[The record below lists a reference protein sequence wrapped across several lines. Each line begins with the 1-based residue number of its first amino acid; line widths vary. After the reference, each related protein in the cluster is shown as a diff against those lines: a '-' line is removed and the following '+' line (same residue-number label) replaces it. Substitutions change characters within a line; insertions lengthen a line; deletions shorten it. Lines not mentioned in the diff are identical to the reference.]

1 MTTNRDQ
8 AEDDPMQ
15 PAEDDG
21 PHRRRERRIMALDV
35 GGRRIGVA
43 VSDET
48 RLIATPLR
56 YVLRG
61 HRDRAEIRSL
71 VQTWDVERLVVGMP
85 TGLSGREG
93 PQAADVRAYAEPLS
107 AALSLPLEYWDERL
121 TTTIAEQALISTG
134 TRRAKRREQVDA
146 VAAAVI
152 LQSYLDAARHRQ
164 RRTAARRPYRPNEDG
179 PQEV

>member
-1 MTTNRDQ
+1 
-8 AEDDPMQ
+8 MQ
-15 PAEDDG
+15 PADRDIPPRQRG
-21 PHRRRERRIMALDV
+21 RRIMALDV

-61 HRDRAEIRSL
+61 RGDEAEIRAL
-71 VQTWDVERLVVGMP
+71 TETWDIEHLVVGMP

-93 PQAADVRAYAEPLS
+93 PQAADVRSFAEPLA
-107 AALSLPLEYWDERL
+107 AALNLPLEYWDERL
-121 TTTIAEQALISTG
+121 TTTIAEQTLMSTG

-152 LQSYLDAARHRQ
+152 LQSYLDAAGHRRKGGIWSRRH
-164 RRTAARRPYRPNEDG
+164 G
-179 PQEV
+179 S

>member
-1 MTTNRDQ
+1 
-8 AEDDPMQ
+8 MQ
-15 PAEDDG
+15 PVEQDASHG
-21 PHRRRERRIMALDV
+21 QRQRRIMALDV

-61 HRDRAEIRSL
+61 HRDRAEIRAL
-71 VQTWDVERLVVGMP
+71 IERWDVERLVVGMP

-93 PQAADVRAYAEPLS
+93 PQAADVRAYAEPLA
-107 AALSLPLEYWDERL
+107 AALNLPLEYWDERL

-134 TRRAKRREQVDA
+134 TRRAKRREQIDA

-152 LQSYLDAARHRQ
+152 LQSYLDAARHRR
-164 RRTAARRPYRPNEDG
+164 RRTTGRRPTQPADDG
-179 PQEV
+179 PQET

>member
-1 MTTNRDQ
+1 MSTFTNESENDSG
-8 AEDDPMQ
+8 Q
-15 PAEDDG
+15 PVELG
-21 PHRRRERRIMALDV
+21 RMPRRRERRIMALDV

-61 HRDRAEIRSL
+61 RRDHAAIRSL
-71 VQTWDVERLVVGMP
+71 VETWDVERLVVGMP

-93 PQAADVRAYAEPLS
+93 PQAAEVRAYAERLA
-107 AALSLPLEYWDERL
+107 AALNLPLEYWDERL
-121 TTTIAEQALISTG
+121 TTTIAEQALISVG
-134 TRRAKRREQVDA
+134 TRRAKRREQIDA

-152 LQSYLDAARHRQ
+152 LQSYLDAARHRE
-164 RRTAARRPYRPNEDG
+164 RRATGRRRGRPTDDA
-179 PQEV
+179 PQET